1 MKKFRGKTRNN
12 NKYLSFKSE
21 FLIEI
26 IVSRNNCPLHLK
38 WMLSCIKIIYFWLSS
53 SPCLTETKQF
63 WKIWIKTEAHS
74 ACFISSLWIDYV
86 ISFCRKPLENTQGFK
101 MNTSFAIVFPINFL
115 FPWLPCFLKSLL
127 FNETAIAITRLN
139 NFHMVLYIL
148 RACSV
153 YFIFHQVSLS
163 KYFKKTIG
171 IQLSLTNVKIP
182 RRKLK
187 KTMAFFHYSRFRC
200 PTASAHNVT
209 SSHP

>member
-26 IVSRNNCPLHLK
+26 IVARNNCRLHLK
-38 WMLSCIKIIYFWLSS
+38 WMLSCFKIIHFWLSS
-53 SPCLTETKQF
+53 SPCLTEAKQF
-63 WKIWIKTEAHS
+63 WNILIKTEAHS

-148 RACSV
+148 HVMFTSS
-153 YFIFHQVSLS
+153 FI
-163 KYFKKTIG
+163 KYPSRSTSRRRLEFNC
-171 IQLSLTNVKIP
+171 LLTNVKIP
-182 RRKLK
+182 RRNLK

>member
-26 IVSRNNCPLHLK
+26 IVARNNCRLHLK
-38 WMLSCIKIIYFWLSS
+38 WMLSCFKIIHFWLSS
-53 SPCLTETKQF
+53 SPCLTEAKQF
-63 WKIWIKTEAHS
+63 WNILIKTEAHS

-115 FPWLPCFLKSLL
+115 FPWLSCFLKSLL

-163 KYFKKTIG
+163 KYLKKTIG